1 MTLIPQMN
9 GIAADGAHAG
19 RCTRRNVSVH
29 SAARNSNGIVLNSA
43 RTGRISAVD
52 IRHVPADNA
61 DSIARRRAGVAP
73 AAVNG
78 FSGIKGNH
86 APDRNG
92 IVRRIPRSCISADN
106 IPVDGR
112 TRSAGFADRYVIA
125 VLSSRFCS
133 AVNPRS
139 MRRVR

>member
-1 MTLIPQMN
+1 M
-9 GIAADGAHAG
+9 
-19 RCTRRNVSVH
+19 
-29 SAARNSNGIVLNSA
+29 
-43 RTGRISAVD
+43 RTAL
-52 IRHVPADNA
+52 P
-61 DSIARRRAGVAP
+61 VAEP
-73 AAVNG
+73 VALLPPETAFFG
-78 FSGIKGNH
+78 DWANH

-133 AVNPRS
+133 AVNPRP